1 VCRIGLT
8 TSKSFP
14 GKSKTGLNARKAG
27 HMAEI
32 LDVLP
37 CKECDYSH
45 PPVSS
50 EWCAP
55 SWVNNYIW
63 WPHPYVPVSI
73 YTLVEQIYS
82 AALQHDAYWLAAMGI
97 RGVLDLT
104 MIEKIGDTRT
114 FEEKVVAFQKAG
126 YLSVRQALNLNI
138 LIEAGHAAVHRQW
151 APSPCE
157 IATLLDI
164 TNSIIETAYLHEKRV
179 RDLERN
185 VPEDPRRK
193 LT

>member
-1 VCRIGLT
+1 
-8 TSKSFP
+8 
-14 GKSKTGLNARKAG
+14 
-27 HMAEI
+27 
-32 LDVLP
+32 
-37 CKECDYSH
+37 
-45 PPVSS
+45 
-50 EWCAP
+50 
-55 SWVNNYIW
+55 
-63 WPHPYVPVSI
+63 
-73 YTLVEQIYS
+73 
-82 AALQHDAYWLAAMGI
+82 
-97 RGVLDLT
+97 
-104 MIEKIGDTRT
+104 
-114 FEEKVVAFQKAG
+114 
-126 YLSVRQALNLNI
+126 LSVRQTLNLNI